1 MIIISVIRITRPKV
15 ISLYLF
21 IIAAMIS
28 VPPELPLAEK
38 AIPIPLP
45 QKEAPMTQAINGWS
59 CNKCRLDVAL

>member
-1 MIIISVIRITRPKV
+1 MIIISVIRMTRPKV

-45 QKEAPMTQAINGWS
+45 QKEAPITQAING
-59 CNKCRLDVAL
+59 